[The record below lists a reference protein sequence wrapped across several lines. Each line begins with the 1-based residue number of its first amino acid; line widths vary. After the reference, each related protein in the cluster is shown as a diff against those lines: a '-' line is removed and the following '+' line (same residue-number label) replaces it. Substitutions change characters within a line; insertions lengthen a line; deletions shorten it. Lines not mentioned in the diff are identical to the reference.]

1 MGSVYFNDAM
11 NMGSK
16 HPHEALKLLE
26 KALEVDP
33 NNADYWYNLGGVSY
47 TIGNFEK
54 AREAWTKT
62 LLLDP
67 DNQEAKQGMSAL
79 PAKLK

>member
-1 MGSVYFNDAM
+1 M

-16 HPHEALKLLE
+16 RPLEALNLLE

-47 TIGNFEK
+47 TVGDFEK

-67 DNQEAKQGMSAL
+67 NNQEAKQGMSAL
-79 PAKLK
+79 PHTLK